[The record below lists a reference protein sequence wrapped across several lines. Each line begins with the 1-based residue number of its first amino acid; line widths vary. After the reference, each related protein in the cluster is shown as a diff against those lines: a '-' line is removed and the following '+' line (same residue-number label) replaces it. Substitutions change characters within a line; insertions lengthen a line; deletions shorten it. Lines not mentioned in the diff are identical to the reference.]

1 MEKKINL
8 EEIIR
13 ESIIEYL
20 TPKLQNPG
28 QALGIANRIIE
39 KEWYEKRAML
49 KFGKQL
55 LELAAENAKTKYDE
69 NSYCGNT
76 GSEYE
81 PDIIVDKQ
89 SILDTLNQVE

>member
-1 MEKKINL
+1 MTERKINL

-39 KEWYEKRAML
+39 KEWYQKSAML

-55 LELAAENAKTKYDE
+55 LELAAENAEVTVDE
-69 NSYCGNT
+69 MWNF
-76 GSEYE
+76 
-81 PDIIVDKQ
+81 PFVDKQ
-89 SILDTLNQVE
+89 SIIDTINQVE

>member
-1 MEKKINL
+1 MSERKINL

-39 KEWYEKRAML
+39 KDWYVKAAML
-49 KFGKQL
+49 EFGKKL
-55 LELAAENAKTKYDE
+55 LELASENAKAKLQYIMFEDC
-69 NSYCGNT
+69 NQAV
-76 GSEYE
+76 
-81 PDIIVDKQ
+81 VDKQ
-89 SILDTLNQVE
+89 SIINTINQAL

>member
-1 MEKKINL
+1 MSERKINL

-39 KEWYEKRAML
+39 KEWYQKSAML

-55 LELAAENAKTKYDE
+55 LALAAENAENEIEYDME
-69 NSYCGNT
+69 GNFICYGT
-76 GSEYE
+76 
-81 PDIIVDKQ
+81 VNKQ
-89 SILDTLNQVE
+89 SILDIIKQVE